1 MSGART
7 RYTAAAIVL
16 HWAIAGAIVLM
27 MGLGLWMHQLSERGV
42 VNDGVFRAY
51 QLHKSIGLTILAL
64 SVARLAW
71 RLFNPAPPLP
81 GAMKPW
87 ELVLARATHWVFYG
101 LMIAL
106 PLSGWL
112 YVSAG
117 WSIHDDTA
125 LSVTTRWFSL
135 FVVPHLFGLDQ
146 AGEAVRSAAAF
157 AAFRA
162 HALMSWAMLGLFV
175 LHVAAALKH
184 QFLDKDDIMARMV
197 PGLPTHGE
205 AAPRDPLRLAVLGS
219 GLSLTAV
226 ALIAAALAWSDMAS
240 EATAASATAP
250 PIEAATLESSAAPI
264 APPPPSGEAAA
275 IPATASA
282 PTWTVDAARSS
293 IGWSFIY
300 TENNEEQRFN
310 GRFAQWTAAIAFDP
324 ANLAASEV
332 TVRIATASAS
342 DGVPLHDGTLRSA
355 GWFNVAAHPQA
366 EFRATRIV
374 HLGGANYRAD
384 GQLTLRGATQAV
396 ALPFT
401 LRIEGQRAVMD
412 GRVTLDRRAY
422 GVGNGADAD
431 TDVSTAVDVVVHVEA
446 ARNP

>member
-1 MSGART
+1 MDGAAN
-7 RYTAAAIVL
+7 RYTATAIVL

-27 MGLGLWMHQLSERGV
+27 IALGLWMHQLSERGV

-51 QLHKSIGLTILAL
+51 QLHKSIGLTILVL
-64 SVARLAW
+64 SLARLAW

-81 GAMKPW
+81 SAMKPW
-87 ELVLARATHWVFYG
+87 ELVLARATHWLFYG

-106 PLSGWL
+106 PLSGWV

-117 WSIHDDTA
+117 WSIHDDTP
-125 LSVTTRWFSL
+125 LSVTTRWFSM

-146 AGEAVRSAAAF
+146 TSEAVRSTTAF

-162 HALMSWAMLGLFV
+162 HALMSWAMLGLLV

-197 PGLPTHGE
+197 PGLPSQGE
-205 AAPRDPLRLAVLGS
+205 PAPRNPLRLAILGS

-226 ALIAAALAWSDMAS
+226 ALFAAVFAWSDMAS
-240 EATAASATAP
+240 EATAASAPPAIETTAP
-250 PIEAATLESSAAPI
+250 TVAAPSSAGV
-264 APPPPSGEAAA
+264 PSAV
-275 IPATASA
+275 PASGPLAA
-282 PTWTVDAARSS
+282 PTWAVDAARSS
-293 IGWSFIY
+293 ISWSFVY
-300 TENNEEQRFN
+300 TENGAEQRFN
-310 GRFAQWTAAIAFDP
+310 GRFAQWSADIAFDP
-324 ANLAASEV
+324 ANLAASAV
-332 TVRIATASAS
+332 AVRIATASAS

-374 HLGGANYRAD
+374 HLGGANYRAE
-384 GQLTLRGATQAV
+384 GQLTLRGQTRDV

-401 LRIEGQRAVMD
+401 LRIEEQRAMMD

-431 TDVSTAVDVVVHVEA
+431 TDVSTAIDVVVHVEA
-446 ARNP
+446 TRG

>member
-1 MSGART
+1 MT
-7 RYTAAAIVL
+7 RYAALAVVL

-27 MGLGLWMHQLSERGV
+27 IALGLWMHELSETGV

-64 SVARLAW
+64 SLVRLAW

-81 GAMKPW
+81 STMKPW
-87 ELVLARATHWVFYG
+87 EQNLARVTHGLFYV

-106 PLSGWL
+106 PLSGWI

-117 WSIHDDTA
+117 WSIHDDTP

-135 FVVPHLFGLDQ
+135 FVVPHLFGLDE
-146 AGEAVRSAAAF
+146 ASEAVRSATAF

-162 HALMSWAMLGLFV
+162 HALMSWAMLALLV

-184 QFLDKDDIMARMV
+184 QLLDKDNIMARMV
-197 PGLPTHGE
+197 PGLPTPGE
-205 AAPRDPLRLAVLGS
+205 PAPRNPLRLAILGS
-219 GLSLTAV
+219 GLGLTAV
-226 ALIAAALAWSDMAS
+226 ALFAAVFAWSEMAS
-240 EATAASATAP
+240 EATAAGPAP
-250 PIEAATLESSAAPI
+250 SSQTVAIEAPTPPPAASALDAASNATSIPAASPPAAP
-264 APPPPSGEAAA
+264 S
-275 IPATASA
+275 
-282 PTWTVDAARSS
+282 WTLDAAQSA

-300 TENNEEQRFN
+300 TENNQQQRFN
-310 GRFAQWTAAIAFDP
+310 GRFAQWSADIAFDP
-324 ANLAASEV
+324 ANLAASTV
-332 TVRIATASAS
+332 AVRISTASAS
-342 DGVPLHDGTLRSA
+342 DGVPLHDGTLRST

-366 EFRATRIV
+366 EFRTSRIV
-374 HLGGANYRAD
+374 HIEGASYRAD
-384 GQLTLRGATQAV
+384 GELTLRGTTLPL

-401 LRIEGQRAVMD
+401 LRIEGERAVMD

-431 TDVSTAVDVVVHVEA
+431 TDVSTAVDVIVHVEA
-446 ARNP
+446 TRSQ